1 MPDIHRFLENHA
13 ALSRRYF
20 LRLGV
25 AGSAA
30 IGMSP
35 LLSVMAG
42 ESIAKSPEL
51 AKAIAALGPFFTPPE
66 DFQDVSR
73 GKPLPHSIPEEKR
86 KEVGLTRE
94 PCRVH
99 ERQRNAR
106 VMCLGHRGFRR

>member
-1 MPDIHRFLENHA
+1 MSDSHRFLLNHA

-20 LRLGV
+20 LRLGI
-25 AGSAA
+25 AGSTALG
-30 IGMSP
+30 ISQ
-35 LLSVMAG
+35 LLSVRAG
-42 ESIAKSPEL
+42 ESNVKSPEL